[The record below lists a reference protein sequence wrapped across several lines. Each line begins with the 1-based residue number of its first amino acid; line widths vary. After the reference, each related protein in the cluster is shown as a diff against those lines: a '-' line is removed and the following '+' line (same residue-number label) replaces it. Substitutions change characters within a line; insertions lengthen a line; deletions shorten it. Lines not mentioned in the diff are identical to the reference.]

1 MRADKVQ
8 VILEEL
14 LKEVNQLSKEKK
26 AEVIVDNLQKKDL
39 SMITETIGLNH
50 QEVLEQL
57 GALKREGGKESR
69 SFSPFYLKVY
79 ALITSFLVVLL
90 LLLSTYFLHEN
101 SINEAYYYK
110 FQFALLF
117 NKDVAKVEEKFDVH
131 ALKIRAMVDE
141 KLSENTV
148 SK

>member
-26 AEVIVDNLQKKDL
+26 VEVNVDNLQKKDL
-39 SMITETIGLNH
+39 CLITETIGFNH
-50 QEVLEQL
+50 EEVLEQL
-57 GALKREGGKESR
+57 GALKGEGGKVR
-69 SFSPFYLKVY
+69 HSFSLFYLKVY
-79 ALITSFLVVLL
+79 ALVTSFLVALL
-90 LLLSTYFLHEN
+90 LLLSTYFFHEN

-117 NKDVAKVEEKFDVH
+117 NKEVSKVEEKFDVH